1 MKKKNGRVDFIE
13 GSKLCAAKWKH
24 LPENEKEKY
33 RKMSEEDAIRYKK
46 QMENL
51 SSEELKMT
59 KRKKDPGAPLRPL
72 SAYMWFCKRNWKK
85 VAKANP
91 GKGTSKVVQL
101 LAQMWT
107 SSTEDKKK
115 IYEEY
120 AECDKKFDDIE
131 KEKYLKQ
138 KKAIKLK
145 GGHF

>member
-1 MKKKNGRVDFIE
+1 MDVWILSRDLNYARQSGNT
-13 GSKLCAAKWKH
+13 C
-24 LPENEKEKY
+24 
-33 RKMSEEDAIRYKK
+33 RKMKRKNIGKCPRR
-46 QMENL
+46 MPL
-51 SSEELKMT
+51 ELKMT

-101 LAQMWT
+101 LARMWT

-120 AECDKKFDDIE
+120 AECDKKFYDIE

-145 GGHF
+145 GGHI